1 MDVCVYA
8 AHIHMLDKIMMRLE
22 TQNKSHQVS
31 MSDFNI
37 VTTILATS
45 YNVLSTYNIE
55 HTKPFFCKILSIQFW
70 VLVLSLWAISN
81 ESNE

>member
-1 MDVCVYA
+1 MCVFNFSPVVEFHAKQLIKYLLYCMWAETMDMCVYA

-45 YNVLSTYNIE
+45 YNVTDI
-55 HTKPFFCKILSIQFW
+55 
-70 VLVLSLWAISN
+70 
-81 ESNE
+81 